1 MNHPWLLWPSR
12 AQLTFVMN
20 TLQTTCVGMAV
31 LVMATTSWSRDKEE
45 ALPDHELSEWKIG
58 DIISGDQVA
67 LKDLK
72 GKVVAIENWGIN

>member
-1 MNHPWLLWPSR
+1 MH
-12 AQLTFVMN
+12 
-20 TLQTTCVGMAV
+20 TLKATCVGMTA
-31 LVMATTSWSRDKEE
+31 LLMATSSWSKDKED
-45 ALPDHELSEWKIG
+45 ALPNHELSEWKIG